1 VWQPV
6 PVDFLSTLA
15 IGAALLAG
23 TRAAWAQPAT
33 GASVSATPFARPTGA
48 YPVGTRDTFWLDT
61 TRSEPFTKDPNDH
74 RHILV
79 QVWYPASPRADAEP
93 ALYIR
98 TPSEFRDS
106 TRAFARI
113 RHVRTNAVLNAPV
126 AGKDEPYP
134 VIVYHAGGGW
144 VRFGS
149 TFTAETLASQGYIV
163 VGVDHTGF
171 SMSANFPDGYRFE
184 ADTLRPPASAG
195 KLREDTIAF
204 WDYLHGT
211 VFDTW
216 RADATFVVDQLEKLN
231 REPGQPFYRRL
242 DLDRVG
248 AVGWSF
254 GGAAAIQMTRDDRRV
269 KAAVDQDGQ
278 LFGDVRDKGTSR
290 PVMLI
295 HHGGDPPYKSA
306 DTLAAYRELVAMV
319 DGWDRTMLERSTN
332 DWYEVWIANTQ
343 HVNFSDSPLFASRTP
358 PGALDPRRAHEII
371 NAYTLA
377 FFDRYL
383 RGRASDLLK
392 GPSTRYAE
400 ATFKTKQ

>member
-1 VWQPV
+1 MTI
-6 PVDFLSTLA
+6 DFLSKLT
-15 IGAALLAG
+15 IGATLLAG
-23 TRAAWAQPAT
+23 SRAAWAQAAPGT
-33 GASVSATPFARPTGA
+33 PGSATPFSPPGGTYA
-48 YPVGTRDTFWLDT
+48 VGTRDYLWIDS
-61 TRSEPFTKDPNDH
+61 TRGEPFTRDQNDR
-74 RHILV
+74 RHVLV
-79 QVWYPASPRADAEP
+79 QIWYPATAPSNAER

-98 TPSEFRDS
+98 AAREFGDS
-106 TRAFARI
+106 SRAFAWVR
-113 RHVRTNAVLNAPV
+113 RVRTNSVLNVPV

-149 TFTAETLASQGYIV
+149 TFTAEALASHGYVV

-184 ADTLRPPASAG
+184 ADTLLPPTGAG
-195 KLREDTIAF
+195 KMREDALAF
-204 WDYLHGT
+204 WDYLNGT

-216 RADATFVVDQLEKLN
+216 RADAKFVVDQLEKIN
-231 REPGQPFYRRL
+231 RDPGHPFYRRL

-248 AVGWSF
+248 ATGWSF

-278 LFGDVRDKGTSR
+278 LFGDVREKGTSR
-290 PVMLI
+290 PVMLL

-306 DTLAAYRELVAMV
+306 DTLAIYRELVAMV
-319 DGWDRTMLERSTN
+319 DGWDRAMLERSTD

-343 HVNFSDSPLFASRTP
+343 HVNFSDSPLFSSRTP

-392 GPSTRYAE
+392 GHSTPYAE
-400 ATFKTKQ
+400 ATFKKKH